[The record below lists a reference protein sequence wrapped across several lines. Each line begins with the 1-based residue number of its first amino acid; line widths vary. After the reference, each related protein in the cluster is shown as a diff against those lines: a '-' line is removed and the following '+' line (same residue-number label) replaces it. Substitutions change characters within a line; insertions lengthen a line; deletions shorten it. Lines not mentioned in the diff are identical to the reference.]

1 MQSLDVIS
9 VNLWQIVISLLN
21 LIILFLLV
29 KKYLFGP
36 VNKMLDKRK
45 AYIDGMY
52 LDAENLKMQADENR
66 LEWEEKLKGANEEAD
81 RIILKAAESAKLN
94 EEKIISNAK
103 EKADNIVKQAE
114 DKAEIE
120 MRNAKETIKKEIVD
134 VSSLLASK
142 IIMREIKAEDHKEL
156 INEFID
162 KIGESDEST
171 L

>member
-45 AYIDGMY
+45 AYIDGLY

-66 LEWEEKLKGANEEAD
+66 AEWEEKLKYADEEAD
-81 RIILKAAESAKLN
+81 RIILRAAESAKLN

-114 DKAEIE
+114 NKAETE

-162 KIGESDEST
+162 KIGESDESI